1 MKHSNRIESNHSCIF
16 FFMWSSSSLDRF
28 FSLSFSL
35 TLHRRFFR
43 TFILVAYYVPLV
55 KFISYAFLTTSWSS
69 RLNHRICWN
78 ATQGLVLKRLAS
90 CCVTLFGR
98 CAFFVCFWRGLL
110 LFFFFFFYFSVMFG
124 FNCFPSSFHLSFSV
138 CSCVQSQATSSTP
151 HSERL
156 LRSTRWYTIT
166 VL

>member
-1 MKHSNRIESNHSCIF
+1 MKHSNRIESFLHILFHVVVILVGSVF
-16 FFMWSSSSLDRF
+16 F
-28 FSLSFSL
+28 SFSL

-55 KFISYAFLTTSWSS
+55 KFILYAFLTTSWSS

-151 HSERL
+151 YSERL